1 MPNDQGDTSG
11 AIQVQ
16 FSGLNPAEASRLAR
30 ELEAEFRQ
38 EGASA
43 DQVRVA
49 RGNAEAMD
57 FGATLLIGG
66 AGVLGWEFLKGAGG
80 ERLSTMLLA

>member
-16 FSGLNPAEASRLAR
+16 FPGLTPAEASRLAR

-49 RGNAEAMD
+49 RAASR
-57 FGATLLIGG
+57 AGG
-66 AGVLGWEFLKGAGG
+66 APSHRGVNSGFRCA
-80 ERLSTMLLA
+80 RVQMR